1 MNAQPAPA
9 DRERRIR
16 AVVWTLTLA
25 VPAIV
30 TLLYFI
36 PAPESLAPETRERLF
51 LLPRLNALLNGT
63 AFLCLAIAYWA
74 IRKKNVQL
82 HRRMTT
88 TAMGLSVLFLLSYV
102 VFHLTTES
110 TPYGGTGAWRGIYFF
125 ILLTHIVLSAIVLP
139 LVLFTFVRGYLG
151 EFEKH
156 RRIARI
162 TWPIWMYVT
171 LTGVLVYW
179 MISPYYPH

>member
-1 MNAQPAPA
+1 MEKVT
-9 DRERRIR
+9 REKRIR
-16 AVVWTLTLA
+16 IIVWTLTLA

-36 PAPESLAPETRERLF
+36 PAPESLSEEVRARLF

-63 AFLCLAIAYWA
+63 AFLCLGAALWA
-74 IRKKNVQL
+74 IRNKRVAL
-82 HRRMTT
+82 HRRLTT

-102 VFHLTTES
+102 VFHLTTDS
-110 TPYGGTGAWRGIYFF
+110 TPYGGEGFMRPVYFF
-125 ILLTHIVLSAIVLP
+125 ILLTHILLSAIVLP

-156 RRIARI
+156 RKIARI

-171 LTGVLVYW
+171 ATGVMVYF
-179 MISPYYPH
+179 MIAPYYPH

>member
-1 MNAQPAPA
+1 MENAT
-9 DRERRIR
+9 REKRIR
-16 AVVWTLTLA
+16 ILVGILTLA

-36 PAPESLAPETRERLF
+36 PAPESLTDETKARLF

-63 AFLCLAIAYWA
+63 AFLCLGVAYWA
-74 IRKKNVQL
+74 IRNKRITL
-82 HRRMTT
+82 HRRLTT

-102 VFHLTTES
+102 AFHLTTDS
-110 TPYGGTGAWRGIYFF
+110 TPFGGTGFMRPVYFF

-156 RRIARI
+156 RKIARI

-171 LTGVLVYW
+171 ATGVLVYL
-179 MISPYYPH
+179 MIAPYYPH